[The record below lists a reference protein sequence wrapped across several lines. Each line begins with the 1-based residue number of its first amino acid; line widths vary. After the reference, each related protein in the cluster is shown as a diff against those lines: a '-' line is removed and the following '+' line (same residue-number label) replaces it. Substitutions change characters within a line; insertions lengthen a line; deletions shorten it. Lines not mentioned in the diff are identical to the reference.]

1 MSALRN
7 FIRIGALVLI
17 LSSIALAQKPPTAA
31 PPQAQGT
38 GKPECSGIGV
48 PRKTDRPAATA
59 NQQLAQASAPVA
71 PLTKESE
78 ALCKRFRD
86 ECGKDHPA
94 CAKS

>member
-1 MSALRN
+1 MTAVRYSLWL
-7 FIRIGALVLI
+7 GALALI
-17 LSSIALAQKPPTAA
+17 LPSMALAQKPPTAA
-31 PPQAQGT
+31 PSQEARA

-48 PRKTDRPAATA
+48 PRKTDKPAATA
-59 NQQLAQASAPVA
+59 NQQLSQASAPVA
-71 PLTKESE
+71 PFTKESQ